1 MMATVRHVRL
11 LGASARMM
19 TVVGAKDFCSFA
31 RELRRCVYGSKV
43 HIANSLWQVLVSW
56 ERLGKL
62 CAMLIVRKPGMV
74 LAWKQQVALVV
85 EEIVSQLMKRMSS
98 CGDARRF
105 CVRLACLSDEARRQ
119 VREGR
124 QLGRDKIP
132 LWDRTSAKVMM
143 SKPPRRGLKHS
154 GSVSACW
161 SYRSEL
167 DVCRAVYRKL
177 VNGEFSPSVMFGVYF
192 N

>member
-1 MMATVRHVRL
+1 
-11 LGASARMM
+11 MM
-19 TVVGAKDFCSFA
+19 TVVDAKDFCFFA
-31 RELRRCVYGSKV
+31 RELRRYVYRSKV
-43 HIANSLWQVLVSW
+43 HITNRLWQALVSYQ
-56 ERLGKL
+56 RLGKF
-62 CAMLIVRKPGMV
+62 CVMLTVRKPGMV
-74 LAWKQQVALVV
+74 LAWKQQIALIV
-85 EEIVSQLMKRMSS
+85 EEIVSQLMRRMSS

-119 VREGR
+119 VREKR
-124 QLGRDKIP
+124 QLGREKIP

-143 SKPPRRGLKHS
+143 SRSPRRVLKHS

-177 VNGEFSPSVMFGVYF
+177 MNAEFSPAIMFGVYF